1 MGPLTPGMDDCRLRL
16 ARVDVEAEVEEVTLS
31 PDSRLGAD
39 EVGFITKEEGT
50 FLA

>member
-1 MGPLTPGMDDCRLRL
+1 MGPLTPGMDDCRRRL
-16 ARVDVEAEVEEVTLS
+16 ARVDVDAEVDVTLS

-39 EVGFITKEEGT
+39 EVEFITKEEGT